1 MIAQLAWV
9 LQASDIQDWTRG
21 RWLEAIFGGY
31 VNLVGDAFLGV
42 VIGGTVVLS
51 MYIAGRGD
59 LAPPTT
65 VVMLMTPI
73 AMPFLPS
80 WATGIVWGVAFLGVV
95 SALMA
100 VARRYVLEP

>member
-1 MIAQLAWV
+1 MMSVVAWV
-9 LQASDIQDWTRG
+9 AQAAPIEDWTRG
-21 RWLEAIFGGY
+21 NWFDALFQPH
-31 VNLVGDAFLGV
+31 VNLLGEFFLGV
-42 VIGGTVVLS
+42 VFGGTIVLS

-65 VVMLMTPI
+65 VAMLMTPI
-73 AMPFLPS
+73 AMPFLPG
-80 WATGIVWGVAFLGVV
+80 WATGIIWGLVFLGLT